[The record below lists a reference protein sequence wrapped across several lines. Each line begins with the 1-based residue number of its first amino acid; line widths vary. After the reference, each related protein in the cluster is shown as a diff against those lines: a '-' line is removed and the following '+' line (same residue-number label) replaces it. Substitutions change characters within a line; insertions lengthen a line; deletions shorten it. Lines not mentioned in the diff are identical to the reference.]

1 MRLKQIVIKV
11 LSFLHN
17 NMKIETREEEP
28 CFNRIMVRKYSS
40 TLKEELYNMM
50 RLEYNKV
57 DNIDYSDCG
66 YPLAHYERDLFLT
79 YEKIMYDLEMFKQS
93 QMSREEYVSAVNEY
107 FYNVVIKDLDESY
120 CY

>member
-1 MRLKQIVIKV
+1 MEIKQIANKIS
-11 LSFLHN
+11 SFLHN
-17 NMKIETREEEP
+17 LVESEIKQKP
-28 CFNRIMVRKYSS
+28 CFNRIMNRKGSA

-50 RLEYNKV
+50 ELEYKKV
-57 DNIDYSDCG
+57 DDIDYSDCG